1 MSSYSRR
8 TFLQTLGAATVAA
21 AGTGALPSLARA
33 ETAQFKLKYA
43 NNLALSHP
51 LNVRAKEAAD
61 AIKKETGGRVELQI
75 FPNGQMGTDTDMLS
89 QVRSGAIDFLT
100 QGGVVLS
107 TLAPVSAINGIGFA
121 FKDYNQVWAA
131 MDGELGSHIRKAISK
146 VGLVAMEKPWDNGF
160 RHLTSSV
167 KPVQSPAD
175 LKGLKIRVPVSPLW
189 TSMFK
194 ALDASP
200 TSINFSE
207 AYSALQTKVVDAEEN
222 PLALIETGRFYE
234 VQKFCSLTGH
244 IWDGFWFLA
253 NARSWDKLPPDLQ
266 AIVAKHLNAAAVAE
280 RADVAALS
288 TSLIDKLQSHGMAFN
303 KPDIQPFRA
312 SLQKAGFYDQWR
324 KKYGDEAWALLEK
337 YTQKFA

>member
-8 TFLQTLGAATVAA
+8 AFLHTLGAASMAA
-21 AGTGALPSLARA
+21 AGTSIFPSVVAA
-33 ETAQFKLKYA
+33 QTAQYKLKYA

-107 TLAPVSAINGIGFA
+107 TLVPVSAINGIGFA
-121 FKDYNQVWAA
+121 FRDYSQVWAA
-131 MDGELGSHIRKAISK
+131 MDGDLGRHIRTEISK

-200 TSINFSE
+200 TSVNFSE

-234 VQKFCSLTGH
+234 VQKYCSMTGH
-244 IWDGFWFLA
+244 IWDGFWFLG
-253 NARSWDKLPPDLQ
+253 NARSWSALPPDLQ
-266 AIVAKHLNAAAVAE
+266 AIVAKHLNAAAMAE
-280 RADVAALS
+280 RADIAALS
-288 TSLIDKLQSHGMAFN
+288 TSLIGKLESHGMVFN

-312 SLQKAGFYDQWR
+312 ALQKAGFYDQWR
-324 KKYGDEAWALLEK
+324 KKYGEQAWALLET

>member
-1 MSSYSRR
+1 
-8 TFLQTLGAATVAA
+8 
-21 AGTGALPSLARA
+21 
-33 ETAQFKLKYA
+33 
-43 NNLALSHP
+43 
-51 LNVRAKEAAD
+51 
-61 AIKKETGGRVELQI
+61 
-75 FPNGQMGTDTDMLS
+75 MLS
-89 QVRSGAIDFLT
+89 PT
-100 QGGVVLS
+100 
-107 TLAPVSAINGIGFA
+107 
-121 FKDYNQVWAA
+121 
-131 MDGELGSHIRKAISK
+131 
-146 VGLVAMEKPWDNGF
+146 
-160 RHLTSSV
+160 
-167 KPVQSPAD
+167 D

-234 VQKFCSLTGH
+234 VQKYCSLTGH

-253 NARSWDKLPPDLQ
+253 NARSWGNLPPDLQ
-266 AIVAKHLNAAAVAE
+266 TIVAKHLNAAAVAE

-288 TSLIDKLQSHGMAFN
+288 TSLVETLRSHGMAFN

-337 YTQKFA
+337 YTQKLA